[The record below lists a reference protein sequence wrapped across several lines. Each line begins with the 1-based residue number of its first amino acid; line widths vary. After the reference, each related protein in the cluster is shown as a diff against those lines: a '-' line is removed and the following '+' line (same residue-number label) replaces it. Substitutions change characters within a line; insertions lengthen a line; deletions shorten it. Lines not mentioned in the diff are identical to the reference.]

1 MSAAKIS
8 VAKKA
13 IKYIESKISKETV
26 LGIGTGSTVNFFI
39 EELGNLKHHFKG
51 AVSSSNASSELLNNK
66 GIEVFSLND
75 VNEVEFYI
83 DGADEVTPENFLIK
97 GGGGAHTRE
106 KIVAA
111 ASNEFICIVDKTKL
125 VNKLGAFPLPVEV
138 IPESRSMVARKI
150 IAMGG
155 RPVYRNNFLT
165 DQNNHILDIHDIDIS
180 DPTKLEEI
188 LNNIPGVVDNG
199 IFASNK
205 PCLLYTSPSPR
216 DRTRSRMPSSA

>member
-13 IKYIESKISKETV
+13 VKYIESKISRGTV

-51 AVSSSNASSELLNNK
+51 VVSSSNASSEILISK

-111 ASNEFICIVDKTKL
+111 ASNEFICIIDKTKL
-125 VNKLGAFPLPVEV
+125 VNKLGAFPLPLEV

-165 DQNNHILDIHDIDIS
+165 DQKNHILDIHEIDIS
-180 DPTKLEEI
+180 DPLKLEKI

-199 IFASNK
+199 IFANNK
-205 PCLLYTSPSPR
+205 PEIVLIS
-216 DRTRSRMPSSA
+216 D

>member
-13 IKYIESKISKETV
+13 VNYIESKISKETV

-51 AVSSSNASSELLNNK
+51 VVSSSNASSEILNNK

-111 ASNEFICIVDKTKL
+111 ASNEFICIIDKTKL
-125 VNKLGAFPLPVEV
+125 VSKLGAFPLPLEV

-165 DQNNHILDIHDIDIS
+165 DQKNHILDIHDINIS
-180 DPTKLEEI
+180 DPVKLEKI

-199 IFASNK
+199 IFANNK
-205 PCLLYTSPSPR
+205 PEIVLIS
-216 DRTRSRMPSSA
+216 D

>member
-13 IKYIESKISKETV
+13 VKYIESKISRETV

-111 ASNEFICIVDKTKL
+111 ASNEFICIIDKTKL

-150 IAMGG
+150 IAIGG

-180 DPTKLEEI
+180 DPSKLEEI
-188 LNNIPGVVDNG
+188 LNNIPGVVENG

-205 PCLLYTSPSPR
+205 PEIVLIS
-216 DRTRSRMPSSA
+216 D

>member
-1 MSAAKIS
+1 MSAAKIN

-13 IKYIESKISKETV
+13 VKYIEDKISKETV
-26 LGIGTGSTVNFFI
+26 IGIGTGSTVNFFI
-39 EELGNLKHHFKG
+39 QELCNLKHHFKG
-51 AVSSSNASSELLNNK
+51 VVSSSNASSELLK
-66 GIEVFSLND
+66 EKSIEVFSLND

-150 IAMGG
+150 TAMGG
-155 RPVYRNNFLT
+155 KPVYRNNFLT
-165 DQNNHILDIHDIDIS
+165 DQKNHILDIHDIDIS
-180 DPTKLEEI
+180 DPARLEEI

-199 IFASNK
+199 VFAKNK
-205 PCLLYTSPSPR
+205 PKLVLIS
-216 DRTRSRMPSSA
+216 D

>member
-13 IKYIESKISKETV
+13 VKYIESKISKETV

-51 AVSSSNASSELLNNK
+51 AVSSSNASSELLKKK

-111 ASNEFICIVDKTKL
+111 ASNEFICIIDKTKL
-125 VNKLGAFPLPVEV
+125 VNKLGVFPLPLEV

-165 DQNNHILDIHDIDIS
+165 DQKNHILDIHEIDIS
-180 DPTKLEEI
+180 DPVKLEEI
-188 LNNIPGVVDNG
+188 LNNIPGVVDNS
-199 IFASNK
+199 IFANNK
-205 PCLLYTSPSPR
+205 PEIVLIS
-216 DRTRSRMPSSA
+216 D

>member
-13 IKYIESKISKETV
+13 VKYIESKISKETV
-26 LGIGTGSTVNFFI
+26 IGIGTGSTVNFFI
-39 EELGNLKHHFKG
+39 EELGNLQHHFKG
-51 AVSSSNASSELLNNK
+51 VVSSSNASSEILNNK

-111 ASNEFICIVDKTKL
+111 ASNEFICIIDKTKL
-125 VNKLGAFPLPVEV
+125 VSKLGAFPLPLEV

-165 DQNNHILDIHDIDIS
+165 DQKNHILDIHDIDIS
-180 DPTKLEEI
+180 DPVKLEKI

-199 IFASNK
+199 IFANNK
-205 PCLLYTSPSPR
+205 PEIVLIS
-216 DRTRSRMPSSA
+216 D

>member
-13 IKYIESKISKETV
+13 IKYIENKISRNTV
-26 LGIGTGSTVNFFI
+26 IGIGTGSTVNFFI

-51 AVSSSNASSELLNNK
+51 AVSSSNASSELLKKK

-83 DGADEVTPENFLIK
+83 DGADEVSPENFLIK

-111 ASNEFICIVDKTKL
+111 ASNEFICIIDKTKL
-125 VNKLGAFPLPVEV
+125 VNKLGVFPLPLEV

-155 RPVYRNNFLT
+155 KPVYRNNFLT
-165 DQNNHILDIHDIDIS
+165 DQKNQILDIHEINIS
-180 DPTKLEEI
+180 DPVKLEKI

-199 IFASNK
+199 IFANNK
-205 PCLLYTSPSPR
+205 PEMVLIS
-216 DRTRSRMPSSA
+216 D

>member
-13 IKYIESKISKETV
+13 VKYIESKISKETV
-26 LGIGTGSTVNFFI
+26 IGIGTGSTVNFFI

-51 AVSSSNASSELLNNK
+51 VVSSSNASSEILNNK

-111 ASNEFICIVDKTKL
+111 ASNEFICIIDKTKL
-125 VNKLGAFPLPVEV
+125 VSKLGAFPLPLEV

-165 DQNNHILDIHDIDIS
+165 DQKNHILDIHDIDIS
-180 DPTKLEEI
+180 DPVKLEKI

-199 IFASNK
+199 IFANNK
-205 PCLLYTSPSPR
+205 PEIVLIS
-216 DRTRSRMPSSA
+216 D

>member
-13 IKYIESKISKETV
+13 VKYIESKISKETV

-51 AVSSSNASSELLNNK
+51 VVSSSNASSEILNNK

-111 ASNEFICIVDKTKL
+111 ASNEFICIIDKTKL
-125 VNKLGAFPLPVEV
+125 VSKLGAFPLPLEV

-155 RPVYRNNFLT
+155 RPIYRNNFLT
-165 DQNNHILDIHDIDIS
+165 DQKNHILDIHDIDIS
-180 DPTKLEEI
+180 DPVKLEKI

-199 IFASNK
+199 IFANNK
-205 PCLLYTSPSPR
+205 PEIVLIS
-216 DRTRSRMPSSA
+216 D

>member
-13 IKYIESKISKETV
+13 VKYIESKISKETV

-51 AVSSSNASSELLNNK
+51 AVSSSNASSELLSNK

-165 DQNNHILDIHDIDIS
+165 DQNNHILDIHEIDIS

-188 LNNIPGVVDNG
+188 LNNIPGVVENG

-205 PCLLYTSPSPR
+205 PEIVLIS
-216 DRTRSRMPSSA
+216 D